1 MSDTNA
7 TERQKAPWHLWVVG
21 IVALLWSAM
30 GALDYLMTQT
40 ENEAYMSNFTPEQL
54 EFFYAFPTWAV
65 AFWAIAVWGGVLGSI
80 LLLIRTRHAVGVY
93 LASFISMVIV
103 TFENFVI
110 RDGLAVIGD
119 PFSLVFTAVIFV
131 IALGLVLYSWTML
144 KRRIIT

>member
-1 MSDTNA
+1 
-7 TERQKAPWHLWVVG
+7 
-21 IVALLWSAM
+21 
-30 GALDYLMTQT
+30 
-40 ENEAYMSNFTPEQL
+40 
-54 EFFYAFPTWAV
+54 WAV

-131 IALGLVLYSWTML
+131 IAFGLVVYSWTML